1 MCFGITVQSSSSNN
15 YTYSLRFNTSN
26 EYLYPTL
33 SLTLDLGV
41 KFDLYQQLISSGLIG
56 ANILASSSI
65 LQLQTS
71 NNNNY
76 FQNNVSPM
84 YQESFTVD

>member
-1 MCFGITVQSSSSNN
+1 M
-15 YTYSLRFNTSN
+15 
-26 EYLYPTL
+26 
-33 SLTLDLGV
+33 DLGV